1 MARFIIDI
9 SKEYLKFSAAHFTI
23 FSDSSLELLHGHNYY
38 VALRLEAREA
48 GNGLVLDFK
57 ILKDILRRVCGE
69 LDEKILLPMESSLL
83 KISKHEDRFVVVFH
97 GAGFKKIYEFPCED
111 VKLLPLVNVTC
122 EGLARFVCEEFI
134 KSFRMEHDSELEN
147 IISIAVS
154 VEETRG
160 QSVSYIWDN

>member
-1 MARFIIDI
+1 MGRFIIDI

-48 GNGLVLDFK
+48 DNGLVLDFK
-57 ILKDILRRVCGE
+57 LLKDMLRRVCDE
-69 LDEKILLPMESSLL
+69 LDEKILLPMESPLL
-83 KISKHEDRFVVVFH
+83 KISRHEGRFVVTFH
-97 GAGFKKIYEFPCED
+97 GAGFKKTYEFPCED
-111 VKLLPLVNVTC
+111 VMLLPLDNVTC
-122 EGLARFVCEEFI
+122 ESLARYACEEFI
-134 KSFRMEHDSELEN
+134 KHFGTDHQFELAN
-147 IISIAVS
+147 VISIAVS